1 MPRTNQKLDALEQ
14 MLERTGNDPKRL
26 DVVRRAQ
33 RFKRSW
39 VELAEALHG
48 LRKTHAYQA
57 WGYSDLQDYC
67 QKELALRPATVD
79 KLLLSFSTLERHA
92 PDVLQRDGVAR
103 NIPSVEAI
111 DYFTRALGD
120 EDRPGPVRR
129 LDAADDMIEQLRSA
143 VFDEG
148 QNVRELRERFNPVIN
163 PKPEHDQNA
172 EVARKA
178 RAAAQ
183 RLHELVPE
191 VPGLT
196 EARVGRVLAILEA
209 LVSDLDAMLDK
220 NAAKTA
226 GKSSKRERAHAES
239 D

>member
-1 MPRTNQKLDALEQ
+1 MTRTNQKLDALEQ
-14 MLERTGNDPKRL
+14 MLERTGGDPRRL

-39 VELAEALHG
+39 VELAQALHE
-48 LRKTHAYQA
+48 LRKTHAYRA

-67 QKELALRPATVD
+67 SKELALRPATVD

-92 PDVLQRDGVAR
+92 PDVLERDGVAR
-103 NIPSVEAI
+103 HIPSVEAI

-120 EDRPGPVRR
+120 EERPGPARR

-163 PKPEHDQNA
+163 PKPDHDQSTDA
-172 EVARKA
+172 ARKA

-183 RLHELVPE
+183 RLHELVPG

-220 NAAKTA
+220 RAAKTT
-226 GKSSKRERAHAES
+226 GKREKQQRASADAE
-239 D
+239 